1 MSLPRMK
8 FNYIKQQYA
17 NVKQTELWQKAQKHK
32 TILAWSPTAISI
44 LVLSVIFLA
53 RGCSDEVR
61 YDFDDKDDALEMYHN
76 YLRKVREIRKTN
88 TKEFGAL
95 LYEWQEVSDTIYKF
109 LDRDSVFPKYHN
121 EAGDYWRTHNAVK
134 DEMLR
139 LTETWKYDYAD
150 VLLIKENSCRLRE
163 DTILTNA
170 VKAAEPFF
178 NALDKE
184 KISECDKSSILFRYR
199 YFLQQ
204 TKKNGI
210 HNRAEMLAFIRSED
224 FLFRTFLAHLYEMD
238 NEPLTDITH
247 DTEEICRN
255 IFMNTREGGILPQD
269 AVVYMSM
276 RTGRRLLQ
284 NSVACVKGLNSPQ
297 VKDKAKANAYLWMIV
312 QPFLSIDQLSLSTMT
327 ETERSQF
334 LYIAMQ
340 LPKSRR
346 FAENFGV
353 DLKALSYLLPQQIL
367 KLYVSSL

>member
-1 MSLPRMK
+1 MK
-8 FNYIKQQYA
+8 FDYIKQQYA
-17 NVKQTELWQKAQKHK
+17 RIKQFRLFEKPRKRK
-32 TILAWSPTAISI
+32 TIIIWCSSI
-44 LVLSVIFLA
+44 VSVSSLLFLLSLSLT
-53 RGCSDEVR
+53 RSCSGDNK
-61 YDFDDKDDALEMYHN
+61 YAFDDKEEALDMYHD
-76 YLRKVREIRKTN
+76 YLKKVRDIPKTN

-95 LYEWQEVSDTIYKF
+95 LHEWQELSDTVYKF

-121 EAGDYWRTHNAVK
+121 EAGDYWQTHNAVK

-139 LTETWKYDYAD
+139 LTESWKYDYAD

-178 NALDKE
+178 NALDKN
-184 KISECDKSSILFRYR
+184 KISQCDKASILFRYR

-210 HNRAEMLAFIRSED
+210 RSKDEMLTFIRSED
-224 FLFRTFLAHLYEMD
+224 FLFRTFLAHLGEMD
-238 NEPLTDITH
+238 NELLSDITH
-247 DTEEICRN
+247 DTEVICRN
-255 IFMNTREGGILPQD
+255 IFINVREDGIQPQD

-284 NSVACVKGLNSPQ
+284 NSVECVKEMNRLH
-297 VKDKAKANAYLWMIV
+297 VKDKSKANAYLWMIV
-312 QPFLSIDQLSLSTMT
+312 QPFLSIDQLSLATMT
-327 ETERSQF
+327 EQERSQF

-340 LPKSRR
+340 LPKSRK